1 MYEGYGPGGV
11 AMLIECLTD
20 NRNRAATDVR
30 TAMTKNGGNMADAGS
45 VSYQFERKG
54 QALLDKGEL
63 TEDDLLLAVLDAG
76 AEEVKDHG
84 EQFEVLC
91 DISDL
96 MGVREALKEAG
107 IEYDSVEQV
116 YRSNLE
122 VPADAELARK
132 VANLIDALDDVDDVQ
147 EIYTNMSVSDEVAAE
162 LAED

>member
-1 MYEGYGPGGV
+1 M
-11 AMLIECLTD
+11 
-20 NRNRAATDVR
+20 
-30 TAMTKNGGNMADAGS
+30 
-45 VSYQFERKG
+45 
-54 QALLDKGEL
+54 
-63 TEDDLLLAVLDAG
+63 
-76 AEEVKDHG
+76 
-84 EQFEVLC
+84 LC

-96 MGVREALKEAG
+96 MAVREALKEAE